1 MTLQT
6 TPADRREMVQ
16 AISERLNSP
25 AVYLRTPTYAYRIGG
40 LTVERDG
47 SIDSDDEA
55 LLETLR
61 PMLIERGWLTDAAA
75 ADSEAAAD
83 QESGE
88 GAVVNA
94 GSEATAADYASA
106 AKDSESTDMELSFPV
121 EDWTV
126 AQLNNL
132 LRTLYSNQYILRRM
146 MRGDAL
152 YIDRLLMERL
162 DETPAETIA
171 DFEAMLAD
179 GLATGMLRGC
189 RVQDGRFTLE
199 TVLDEHDPTRWQV
212 HATLL
217 NAMLKHAKAA
227 KRVFLKADANPE
239 NEKYRANSLLTRLG
253 LGGPEHKELRRVL
266 DGPPQRLRRIQERRL
281 TCRRTGRSTRGFAGS
296 AGRRRK
302 VRRHERVDGLDSG
315 CRAEPHRHG
324 GAGFESASR
333 AQPPV

>member
-25 AVYLRTPTYAYRIGG
+25 AVYLRAPTYAYRIGG

-94 GSEATAADYASA
+94 ESEATAADYASA

-152 YIDRLLMERL
+152 YIERLL
-162 DETPAETIA
+162 
-171 DFEAMLAD
+171 
-179 GLATGMLRGC
+179 
-189 RVQDGRFTLE
+189 V
-199 TVLDEHDPTRWQV
+199 
-212 HATLL
+212 
-217 NAMLKHAKAA
+217 
-227 KRVFLKADANPE
+227 
-239 NEKYRANSLLTRLG
+239 
-253 LGGPEHKELRRVL
+253 
-266 DGPPQRLRRIQERRL
+266 
-281 TCRRTGRSTRGFAGS
+281 
-296 AGRRRK
+296 
-302 VRRHERVDGLDSG
+302 
-315 CRAEPHRHG
+315 
-324 GAGFESASR
+324 
-333 AQPPV
+333 

>member
-25 AVYLRTPTYAYRIGG
+25 AVYLRAPTYAYRIGG
-40 LTVERDG
+40 LMVERDG
-47 SIDSDDEA
+47 SIVSDDEA

-61 PMLIERGWLTDAAA
+61 PMLIERGWLPDAAS

-94 GSEATAADYASA
+94 GSEATAADNASA

-152 YIDRLLMERL
+152 YIERLLVERL
-162 DETPAETIA
+162 DETPAETLA

-212 HATLL
+212 HETLL
-217 NAMLKHAKAA
+217 SAMMKHAKAA
-227 KRVFLKADANPE
+227 KRVFLRADANPE

-253 LGGPEHKELRRVL
+253 LGGPEHKELRRCL
-266 DGPPQRLRRIQERRL
+266 MAHLNGYAAFKSTADMQAHREKYAQLRRERR
-281 TCRRTGRSTRGFAGS
+281 T
-296 AGRRRK
+296 
-302 VRRHERVDGLDSG
+302 
-315 CRAEPHRHG
+315 AEE
-324 GAGFESASR
+324 GA
-333 AQPPV
+333 QT

>member
-6 TPADRREMVQ
+6 NPAERREMVQ
-16 AISERLNSP
+16 AISERLGSP
-25 AVYLRTPTYAYRIGG
+25 AVYLRTPTCAYRIGG

-47 SIDSDDEA
+47 SIISDDDA
-55 LLETLR
+55 LLEALR
-61 PMLIERGWLTDAAA
+61 PMLIERGWLTDAEASVTKTEPTEQ
-75 ADSEAAAD
+75 DSEIT
-83 QESGE
+83 Q
-88 GAVVNA
+88 
-94 GSEATAADYASA
+94 
-106 AKDSESTDMELSFPV
+106 MELSFPV

-152 YIDRLLMERL
+152 YIERLLVERL
-162 DETPAETIA
+162 DETPAETLA

-266 DGPPQRLRRIQERRL
+266 MAHLNGYAAFKSAADMQAHREKYAQLRRERR
-281 TCRRTGRSTRGFAGS
+281 T
-296 AGRRRK
+296 
-302 VRRHERVDGLDSG
+302 
-315 CRAEPHRHG
+315 AEE
-324 GAGFESASR
+324 GA
-333 AQPPV
+333 QT

>member
-6 TPADRREMVQ
+6 NPTDRREMVQ
-16 AISERLNSP
+16 AIAERLGNP
-25 AVYLRTPTYAYRIGG
+25 AVYLRTPTYAYRIGS

-47 SIDSDDEA
+47 SIASDDEA

-61 PMLIERGWLTDAAA
+61 PMLMERGWLTESAAA
-75 ADSEAAAD
+75 ADSEA
-83 QESGE
+83 
-88 GAVVNA
+88 
-94 GSEATAADYASA
+94 EAPA
-106 AKDSESTDMELSFPV
+106 AKTEPAEQDSEITQMELSFPV

-126 AQLNNL
+126 PQLNNL

-152 YIDRLLMERL
+152 YIDRLLVERL
-162 DETPAETIA
+162 DETPAETLA

-253 LGGPEHKELRRVL
+253 LGGPEHKELRRCL
-266 DGPPQRLRRIQERRL
+266 MAHLNGYAAFKSAADMQAHREKYAQLRRERR
-281 TCRRTGRSTRGFAGS
+281 T
-296 AGRRRK
+296 
-302 VRRHERVDGLDSG
+302 
-315 CRAEPHRHG
+315 AEE
-324 GAGFESASR
+324 GA
-333 AQPPV
+333 QT